1 MAESFLRGCDEE
13 SDLLALLDGIPS
25 ILASKN
31 PSELEDYMSEI
42 RYHADRL
49 YKVIKPIVEQCD
61 AEGRARCAADLC
73 QRYNPTITTRV
84 KEAVTQ
90 LTKRLESLASPCDS
104 STFGETY
111 SQLERAYVEARERL
125 SSMLSEGKS
134 KVTPT
139 AEASRVSSFLHE
151 LRNAHRTYCDINTD
165 LEGWFRRNSY
175 MRQARAACESRQ
187 NFNDRF
193 SEVTAQL
200 TELHSNIT
208 AETVRADEAPPRR
221 SGDELKVSELEV
233 KLRKLTN
240 LLNHNLDLAR
250 HDQTDD
256 INIKRLI
263 TDLDSVLDS
272 ADRVVKQL
280 SQLYHKENRGA
291 DASRLESKYDAI
303 IRCDGANTV
312 RSLRTQLA
320 SLQVQNPLLPATN
333 QPDTVSNVKSST
345 TNANFPVHEVEERRA
360 SPLKPLPSK
369 APTSSAVEPGDS
381 DATRNE
387 HIEQSIGTKTVTNS
401 DRFCLSEC
409 DLSVKDSLEPSDRVL
424 SKIYDAGNNLS
435 EACKTEMN
443 ELHLAQMTSVD
454 LLSGENATLK
464 LARKLCLNRDVL
476 QGTFHKFVQPD
487 SRRRFHPDITFN
499 YPMLKNRFAP
509 LANLLSD
516 PELDENCDEPGDDS
530 SSSHSDSSEASTAT
544 RRSTKR
550 KRIKKPR
557 AISETP
563 VPNPVTQPVIPQRRC
578 SSSSVSTRRLN
589 YFSARRRLSDKISKM
604 SDLDTLLYLHVH
616 KLTDRDRKF
625 FAELK
630 SYLTAD
636 ADQFMPGLIEDA
648 TQWLARCIFQNERCD
663 VTLERFVKLYY
674 KRFHHTTAWVRLLST
689 PEFIN
694 NK

>member
-1 MAESFLRGCDEE
+1 
-13 SDLLALLDGIPS
+13 
-25 ILASKN
+25 
-31 PSELEDYMSEI
+31 
-42 RYHADRL
+42 
-49 YKVIKPIVEQCD
+49 
-61 AEGRARCAADLC
+61 
-73 QRYNPTITTRV
+73 
-84 KEAVTQ
+84 
-90 LTKRLESLASPCDS
+90 
-104 STFGETY
+104 
-111 SQLERAYVEARERL
+111 
-125 SSMLSEGKS
+125 
-134 KVTPT
+134 
-139 AEASRVSSFLHE
+139 
-151 LRNAHRTYCDINTD
+151 
-165 LEGWFRRNSY
+165 
-175 MRQARAACESRQ
+175 
-187 NFNDRF
+187 
-193 SEVTAQL
+193 
-200 TELHSNIT
+200 
-208 AETVRADEAPPRR
+208 
-221 SGDELKVSELEV
+221 
-233 KLRKLTN
+233 
-240 LLNHNLDLAR
+240 
-250 HDQTDD
+250 
-256 INIKRLI
+256 
-263 TDLDSVLDS
+263 
-272 ADRVVKQL
+272 
-280 SQLYHKENRGA
+280 
-291 DASRLESKYDAI
+291 
-303 IRCDGANTV
+303 
-312 RSLRTQLA
+312 
-320 SLQVQNPLLPATN
+320 
-333 QPDTVSNVKSST
+333 
-345 TNANFPVHEVEERRA
+345 
-360 SPLKPLPSK
+360 
-369 APTSSAVEPGDS
+369 
-381 DATRNE
+381 
-387 HIEQSIGTKTVTNS
+387 
-401 DRFCLSEC
+401 
-409 DLSVKDSLEPSDRVL
+409 
-424 SKIYDAGNNLS
+424 
-435 EACKTEMN
+435 MN

-648 TQWLARCIFQNERCD
+648 TQWLARSIFQNERCD